1 MRRFKTSLVADSWK
15 YRKKRKTYAEALKED
30 FRNGMKETK
39 EGEVSDGERNI
50 RIRDNVSY
58 VNKVIDCNKE
68 SGEFGKP
75 KPNFSKVYKGLLFS
89 EQINSSGMS
98 LTLPIQK
105 YPLLIT
111 LAIAVLQVHVHL
123 EICHWIHMIRKFLR
137 NFKHS

>member
-58 VNKVIDCNKE
+58 VNKVR
-68 SGEFGKP
+68 
-75 KPNFSKVYKGLLFS
+75 L
-89 EQINSSGMS
+89 
-98 LTLPIQK
+98 
-105 YPLLIT
+105 
-111 LAIAVLQVHVHL
+111 
-123 EICHWIHMIRKFLR
+123 
-137 NFKHS
+137 